1 MNKYMLV
8 LMSVIIITCSNMASA
23 YDFIVDGI
31 CYNILSQSDLTC
43 KVTSN
48 PNHYEGSI
56 EIPDMLIM
64 GNIHIK

>member
-1 MNKYMLV
+1 
-8 LMSVIIITCSNMASA
+8 MASA